1 MPKGQSKEEKY
12 KTMMESLGTWNV
24 AYEPLVHELCI
35 LEREI
40 SRARAAWKQTAPP
53 GGPPSPLDPH
63 YTMIRQ
69 MVREATAL
77 RDTLGLTPRGL
88 RRIKGI
94 NTGEGSGEDH
104 RDDDNVLSL
113 VRRRY
118 A

>member
-1 MPKGQSKEEKY
+1 MTKEDKY
-12 KTMMESLGTWNV
+12 KAVMESLGTWNV
-24 AYEPLVHELCI
+24 AYAPLVHELCI

-40 SRARAAWKQTAPP
+40 SRARAAWKRTAPP
-53 GGPPSPLDPH
+53 GGSPSPLDPH

-104 RDDDNVLSL
+104 RDDENVLTL
-113 VRRRY
+113 VRKKY